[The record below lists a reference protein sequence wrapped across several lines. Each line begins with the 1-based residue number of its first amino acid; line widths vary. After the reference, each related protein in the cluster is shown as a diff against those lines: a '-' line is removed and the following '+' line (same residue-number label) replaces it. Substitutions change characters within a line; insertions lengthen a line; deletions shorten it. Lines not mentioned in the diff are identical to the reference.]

1 MGDTTAMNTRDTAAY
16 SGGTVIAIRSAATT
30 FRQRFAGGMRMT
42 VRSSSVVHAVS
53 QQKWLAGELV
63 PVPLCHIGV
72 YGLDFNSVHPTR
84 LSTIWENHHRS
95 PPRGLILAPHR
106 RAAPTG
112 ARRALCAKRRVSR
125 FAI

>member
-84 LSTIWENHHRS
+84 LTPTCRRCLSKLAQQGDYLLPFGDYQ
-95 PPRGLILAPHR
+95 PPLF
-106 RAAPTG
+106 RAD
-112 ARRALCAKRRVSR
+112 ALMA
-125 FAI
+125 A